1 MTAQRHN
8 RLHREIL
15 ADRCGQSWNNGTL
28 GHNVIGKIYVANGRE
43 HHPQSNSRSDS
54 ASRESVHPYRA
65 RTGQKIQRGGDLE
78 VHPKC
83 NCRFHGSHPP
93 QSTSR
98 CFSSIDPLLFRQ
110 RYSLRNK
117 DPRTAG
123 SAFSSS
129 LLSFQSWFPIH
140 SNQMLAATK
149 AIRISA
155 TSVVR
160 SVAFRCNG
168 RFAVIHIGSRPSACP
183 HCD

>member
-1 MTAQRHN
+1 MEVIWRSIQNATVASMGPI
-8 RLHREIL
+8 RL
-15 ADRCGQSWNNGTL
+15 
-28 GHNVIGKIYVANGRE
+28 
-43 HHPQSNSRSDS
+43 
-54 ASRESVHPYRA
+54 
-65 RTGQKIQRGGDLE
+65 
-78 VHPKC
+78 
-83 NCRFHGSHPP
+83 

-168 RFAVIHIGSRPSACP
+168 
-183 HCD
+183 